1 MPCPDCEDCA
11 RYAEEARE
19 ARDEVLLVIGEFRT
33 ALTAFYQFNG
43 LDVNPPDRS
52 PIDTPSPED

>member
-33 ALTAFYQFNG
+33 ALTAFYRFNG
-43 LDVNPPDRS
+43 IRVNDPAQS
-52 PIDTPSPED
+52 PIDTPPPVD